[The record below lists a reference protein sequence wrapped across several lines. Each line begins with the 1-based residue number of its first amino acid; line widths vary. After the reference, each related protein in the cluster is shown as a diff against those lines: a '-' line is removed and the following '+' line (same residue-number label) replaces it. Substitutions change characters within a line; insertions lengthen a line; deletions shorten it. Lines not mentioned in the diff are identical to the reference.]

1 MQGKLEE
8 IVEMLAQMVNRPY
21 LNTPREDMT
30 GAARNVEYICQ
41 ELKDVMRGVVLTG
54 FKVEPPPPQSP
65 PANNVGDEDDIEVEI
80 DPIIL
85 FTHLA
90 LRHDPQ
96 FREIFNQ
103 LLAEQ
108 RQQNA
113 Q

>member
-1 MQGKLEE
+1 
-8 IVEMLAQMVNRPY
+8 MVNRPY

-41 ELKDVMRGVVLTG
+41 ELRDVMRGVVLTG
-54 FKVEPPPPQSP
+54 FKVEPPPPQRTSP
-65 PANNVGDEDDIEVEI
+65 VEDMGDGEEIEI

-108 RQQNA
+108 RQRGMQ
-113 Q
+113 